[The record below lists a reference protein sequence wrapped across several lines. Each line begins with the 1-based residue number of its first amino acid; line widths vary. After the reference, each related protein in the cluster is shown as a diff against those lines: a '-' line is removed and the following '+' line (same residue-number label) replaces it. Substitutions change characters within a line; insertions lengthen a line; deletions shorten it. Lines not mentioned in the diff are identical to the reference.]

1 MTPAQIALVQE
12 SWKRIVPMGDQ
23 AAGLLYARLFA
34 LDPSL
39 EALFKGDLRE
49 QGRKVLSMISVAVNS
64 LTRLESIVSAVQA
77 LGRRHAGY
85 GVEDRHYATVEDA
98 LVWTLRQALGAGFTK
113 EVEEAW
119 RTAYGILATTMQQA
133 ANQREGRYADQP
145 AAA

>member
-1 MTPAQIALVQE
+1 MTPKQIVLIQD
-12 SWKRIVPMGDQ
+12 SWKRVVPMGDQ

-64 LTRLESIVSAVQA
+64 LARLESIVPAVQA

-98 LVWTLRQALGAGFTK
+98 LIWTLRQGLGAGFTK

-133 ANQREGRYADQP
+133 SNQREGRYANQP